1 MSSSKVSAEQA
12 VTVLLDAAGITV
24 PDEEKAEFVAA
35 YPAFRA
41 SLDAL
46 YAVPMSHEEE
56 PQLIFSPYV

>member
-1 MSSSKVSAEQA
+1 MIPTAEET
-12 VTVLLDAAGITV
+12 VTALLAAAGITV

-35 YPAFRA
+35 YPEFRA

-56 PQLIFSPYV
+56 PQLVFSPYV

>member
-1 MSSSKVSAEQA
+1 MSPTPEQA
-12 VTVLLDAAGITV
+12 VTTLLAAAGMSV
-24 PDEEKAEFVAA
+24 PDDEKAMFVAS
-35 YPAFRA
+35 YPALRA

>member
-1 MSSSKVSAEQA
+1 MNPTAEET
-12 VTVLLDAAGITV
+12 VTALLAAAGIAV
-24 PDEEKAEFVAA
+24 SEDEKAEFVAA

-46 YAVPMSHEEE
+46 YAVPMPHEEE